1 MPGYTTI
8 YEQALQPRR
17 IVLCTPDEVGYLITY
32 ECGHQIWRVTP
43 STAEFQICD
52 HCLHQAA
59 DQIEADQG
67 DPAGLEVGLG
77 GADDGLR
84 KTFYSMTAAGL

>member
-1 MPGYTTI
+1 MLNQTNQTTI

-17 IVLCTPDEVGYLITY
+17 IVLCTPDEIGYLVTY
-32 ECGHQIWRVTP
+32 ECGHQIWRITP
-43 STAEFQICD
+43 PNADSQICD
-52 HCLHQAA
+52 HCLDQAA

-77 GADDGLR
+77 
-84 KTFYSMTAAGL
+84 AGR